1 MYECQHVGQP
11 VQKSTDKLLLWL
23 TSWGKVLVDRKYI
36 SKIVFVRILNRLMTN
51 NYVSERNECV
61 DIFLSTFDSKILP
74 ICNFCLSIF
83 LLRYALPSSIET
95 LLE

>member
-23 TSWGKVLVDRKYI
+23 TSWGKVLVFI
-36 SKIVFVRILNRLMTN
+36 RLITN
-51 NYVSERNECV
+51 NYVSERNESV